1 MPVHREQVPQKLR
14 AIGQC
19 RVANGGSW
27 AEGRFLLR
35 HFFLVKHQVACD
47 SVSEGR
53 SMILTL
59 QYSRIWF
66 TTIRRTRGK
75 VPLLVLTPRFPP
87 RLSCCSPVANLWSPL
102 MSLYARLGGEPAFQ
116 TAVDIFYRRMLSDD
130 RVARFFDDVDM
141 EGQIAKQKA
150 FLTFVTGG
158 PAEYTGQDM
167 RDAHAHLVKLG
178 IDDEHV
184 DVVIEHLGAVLTE
197 LGADAKD
204 VGEVAALAESVRDQV
219 LGR

>member
-1 MPVHREQVPQKLR
+1 
-14 AIGQC
+14 
-19 RVANGGSW
+19 
-27 AEGRFLLR
+27 
-35 HFFLVKHQVACD
+35 
-47 SVSEGR
+47 
-53 SMILTL
+53 
-59 QYSRIWF
+59 
-66 TTIRRTRGK
+66 
-75 VPLLVLTPRFPP
+75 
-87 RLSCCSPVANLWSPL
+87 

-167 RDAHAHLVKLG
+167 RAAHAELVKLG
-178 IDDEHV
+178 IADEHV